1 RVMVETASQQ
11 KHRWGMMAYVATTLR
26 ILPEVRNIP
35 FVVEVDG
42 NRHEV
47 EAALLMIAN
56 CGELIPRMI
65 KMGSGISP
73 HDGVLDLIAVR
84 ADSFGSSV
92 RAVWD
97 LFTERT
103 GTYGKDA
110 MVGYARGRHFSVTI
124 AGGERHPV
132 QLDGDPGGETPFE
145 VEVVPGAIQVLMPPE

>member
-1 RVMVETASQQ
+1 TGIPLGLIPGGTGNLLAGNLRLPPGALRATQAMVAGLPRPVDLGRVPRPDGDLYFAVACGAGIDARVMVETVSEQ

-42 NRHEV
+42 TRHEV

-56 CGELIPRMI
+56 CGEVIPRVV

-73 HDGVLDLIAVR
+73 HDGVLDLVAVR

-92 RAVWD
+92 
-97 LFTERT
+97 
-103 GTYGKDA
+103 
-110 MVGYARGRHFSVTI
+110 
-124 AGGERHPV
+124 
-132 QLDGDPGGETPFE
+132 
-145 VEVVPGAIQVLMPPE
+145 